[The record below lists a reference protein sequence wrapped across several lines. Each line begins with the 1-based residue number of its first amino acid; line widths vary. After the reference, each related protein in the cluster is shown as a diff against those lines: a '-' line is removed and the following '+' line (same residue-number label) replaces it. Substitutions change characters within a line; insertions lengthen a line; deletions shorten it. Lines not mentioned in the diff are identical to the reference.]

1 MQRSLSITIIAILQG
16 FISVTSLA
24 SGIFLVLLI
33 TGKVEILSQDLTM
46 LSLPLKGL
54 VALGLAISLFGVVV
68 TYGLWSLKPW
78 GWIGSLIFQMLCIVN
93 NGLAILAGQS
103 VTGGVYFSTAFC
115 IALMGA
121 LWMPS
126 VRNVLAS
133 SSPDPQEP
141 TA

>member
-24 SGIFLVLLI
+24 SGIFLGLLI
-33 TGKVEILSQDLTM
+33 TGTVEVWSQDLTT

-68 TYGLWSLKPW
+68 TYGLWNLKPW
-78 GWIGSLIFQMLCIVN
+78 GWMGSLIFQMLCIVN

-103 VTGGVYFSTAFC
+103 ITGGVYFSTAFC
-115 IALMGA
+115 IALIGA

-133 SSPDPQEP
+133 PASESQKP